1 MHRMPSRNLI
11 IRVGVS
17 VVVIEMIFMGLM
29 GVIYFKRFAANIDER
44 QVERLHVATEMIR
57 QSQMNLTALTDR
69 KTMSLLMGEEIQDA
83 MLITSKGIVAFSLN
97 PEYRRKSISDIP
109 FLDQKALSTANS
121 DLAVSRTE
129 VDGQPYL
136 VSMISLPVN
145 DLSSLTLYFRVGV
158 ASAEREKT
166 NVIIL
171 LLAGFVVTAVAT
183 SAVLMF
189 VLNRI
194 VLKRV
199 RKLAQVAQKVQ
210 AGDLTVR
217 ADFND
222 AYRWAGDE
230 VTAARQSDTGDLK
243 ARVAWNSDDEI
254 GVLAHALNSMTDQL
268 KDSILSLEQRLAE
281 LDRTG
286 HALKESEERYRLVFE
301 NSPVSI
307 WEEDFSDVKKRLDGL
322 RGEGVTDIDAYFD
335 QRPETIRECAD
346 LLGITDINQAAVT
359 LLAAQHKEE
368 LLAGLTST
376 LTPEALDAFRRQL
389 VCLWNGQ
396 TELVEETIVKTL
408 SGDLRHVTL
417 YFSVCPGYETT
428 LSKVLVSLADISERK
443 QAEEDV
449 RRINQ
454 ELESRVAMRT
464 SELLT
469 ANKELEAFSYSVSH
483 DLRAPLRHID
493 GYLGL
498 LKERAEPSL
507 DEESLLYIAT
517 IAKATQRM
525 SALIDDLL
533 AFSRMGRQEM
543 QKTAVDLGAVVV
555 DVIREMAPEVEG
567 RDIDWQIAELPVV
580 TGDHAM
586 LNVVLDNLIS
596 NALKYSSKRAHARI
610 EIGTLPGNGSET
622 IVFIRDNGTG
632 FDMRYRD
639 KLFGVFQRLHR
650 TDEFQGTGIGLANV
664 FRIISRHGGRTWA
677 EGKLDEGA
685 TFYFSL
691 PNVEA

>member
-1 MHRMPSRNLI
+1 MPSRNLI
-11 IRVGVS
+11 LRVGVS
-17 VVVIEMIFMGLM
+17 VVVIELIFMGLV
-29 GVIYFKRFAANIDER
+29 GGIYFNRFAVNIDER
-44 QVERLHVATEMIR
+44 QVERLHTAIEMIR
-57 QSQMNLTALTDR
+57 QNQMNLTALTDR
-69 KTMSLLMGEEIQDA
+69 QAMSLLLGEEIKDA
-83 MLITSKGIVAFSLN
+83 MLITAKGIVAFSLN
-97 PEYRRKSISDIP
+97 PEYRRRSIFDIP
-109 FLDQKALSTANS
+109 FLDQKGLSAANS
-121 DLAVSRTE
+121 DLAVSRIE

-136 VSMISLPVN
+136 VSTISLPVN
-145 DLSSLTLYFRVGV
+145 DQSSLTLYFRVGV

-171 LLAGFVVTAVAT
+171 LLAGFAITAIAT
-183 SAVLMF
+183 SAVLIF

-199 RKLAQVAQKVQ
+199 RKLALVAQKVQ

-217 ADFND
+217 ADFNEAHRRAD
-222 AYRWAGDE
+222 DE
-230 VTAARQSDTGDLK
+230 AAAARQMDTGDLA
-243 ARVAWNSDDEI
+243 ARVERSSGDEI
-254 GVLAHALNSMTDQL
+254 GVLAHSLNAMTDQL
-268 KDSILSLEQRLAE
+268 KDSILCLEQRLAE

-322 RGEGVTDIDAYFD
+322 RAEGVTDIDAYFD
-335 QRPETIRECAD
+335 QHPETIRECAD
-346 LLGITDINQAAVT
+346 LLGVIDTNQAAVT
-359 LLAAQHKEE
+359 LLAAQRKEE
-368 LLAGLTST
+368 LLQGLVNT
-376 LTPEALDAFRRQL
+376 LTPEALDTFRRQL

-396 TELVEETIVKTL
+396 TELVDETIVKTF
-408 SGDLRHVTL
+408 SGAPRHVTL

-454 ELESRVAMRT
+454 ELENRVAVRT

-483 DLRAPLRHID
+483 DLRTPLRHMD
-493 GYLGL
+493 GYLTL
-498 LKERAEPSL
+498 LKEHAAPTL
-507 DEESLLYIAT
+507 DEESQLHIAT

-543 QKTAVDLGAVVV
+543 KRTAVDLGAIVV
-555 DVIREMAPEVEG
+555 DVIGEMAPEVEG
-567 RDIDWQIAELPVV
+567 RDIDWHIADLPVV
-580 TGDHAM
+580 TGDRAM
-586 LNVVLDNLIS
+586 LHVVLDNLIS
-596 NALKYSSKRAHARI
+596 NALKYSGKRARARI
-610 EIGTLPGNGSET
+610 EIGTLAGDGTET
-622 IVFIRDNGTG
+622 IVFVRDNGAG
-632 FDMRYRD
+632 FDMQYRD

-691 PNVEA
+691 PNVGA

>member
-1 MHRMPSRNLI
+1 MPSRNLI
-11 IRVGVS
+11 LRVGVS
-17 VVVIEMIFMGLM
+17 VVVIELIFMGLV
-29 GVIYFKRFAANIDER
+29 GGIYFNRFAVNIDER
-44 QVERLHVATEMIR
+44 QVERLHTAIEMIR
-57 QSQMNLTALTDR
+57 QNQMNLTALTDR
-69 KTMSLLMGEEIQDA
+69 QAMSLLLGEEIKDA
-83 MLITSKGIVAFSLN
+83 MLITAKGIVAFSLN
-97 PEYRRKSISDIP
+97 PEYRRRSIFDIP
-109 FLDQKALSTANS
+109 FLDQKGLSAANS
-121 DLAVSRTE
+121 DLAVSRIE

-136 VSMISLPVN
+136 VSTISLPVN
-145 DLSSLTLYFRVGV
+145 DQSSLTLYFRVGV

-171 LLAGFVVTAVAT
+171 LLAGFAITAIAT
-183 SAVLMF
+183 SAVLIF

-199 RKLAQVAQKVQ
+199 RKLALVAQKVQ

-217 ADFND
+217 ADFNEGHRRAD
-222 AYRWAGDE
+222 DE
-230 VTAARQSDTGDLK
+230 AAAARQMDTGDLE
-243 ARVAWNSDDEI
+243 ARVERSSGDEI
-254 GVLAHALNSMTDQL
+254 GVLAHSLNAMTDQL
-268 KDSILSLEQRLAE
+268 KDSILCLEQRLAE

-322 RGEGVTDIDAYFD
+322 RAEGVTDIDAYFD
-335 QRPETIRECAD
+335 QHPETIRECAD
-346 LLGITDINQAAVT
+346 LLGVIDTNQAAVT
-359 LLAAQHKEE
+359 LLAAQRKEE
-368 LLAGLTST
+368 LLQGLVNT
-376 LTPEALDAFRRQL
+376 LTPEALDTFRRQL

-396 TELVEETIVKTL
+396 TELVDETIVKTF
-408 SGDLRHVTL
+408 SGAPRHVTL

-454 ELESRVAMRT
+454 ELENRVAVRT

-483 DLRAPLRHID
+483 DLRTPLRHMD
-493 GYLGL
+493 GYLTL
-498 LKERAEPSL
+498 LKEHAAPTL
-507 DEESLLYIAT
+507 DEESQLHIAT

-543 QKTAVDLGAVVV
+543 KRTAVDLGAIVV
-555 DVIREMAPEVEG
+555 DVIGEMAPEVEG
-567 RDIDWQIAELPVV
+567 RDIDWHIADLPVV
-580 TGDHAM
+580 TGDRAM
-586 LNVVLDNLIS
+586 LHVVLDNLIS
-596 NALKYSSKRAHARI
+596 NALKYSGKRARARI
-610 EIGTLPGNGSET
+610 EIGTLAGDGTET
-622 IVFIRDNGTG
+622 IVFVRDNGAG
-632 FDMRYRD
+632 FDMQYRD

-691 PNVEA
+691 PNVGA

>member
-1 MHRMPSRNLI
+1 MRRMLPQNLI
-11 IRVGVS
+11 VRVGVS
-17 VVVIEMIFMGLM
+17 VVVIEIIFMSLIGA
-29 GVIYFKRFAANIDER
+29 IYYSRFSAEIDDG
-44 QVERLHVATEMIR
+44 QVKRLHIATEMIR
-57 QSQMNLTALTDR
+57 QRQINLATLTDR
-69 KTMSLLMGEEIQDA
+69 RMMSLLMGEEIEDA
-83 MLITSKGIVAFSLN
+83 MLITAGGVVAFSLN
-97 PEYRRKSISDIP
+97 PDYRRRLVSEVS
-109 FLDQKALSTANS
+109 FLDEKSLNAANS
-121 DLAVSRTE
+121 DLTVSRME
-129 VDGQPYL
+129 LDGRPYL
-136 VSMISLPVN
+136 VSFVLLPVN
-145 DLSSLTLYFRVGV
+145 DQSTLTLYFRIGV
-158 ASAEREKT
+158 SSAEREKT

-171 LLAGFVVTAVAT
+171 LMAGFAATAIAT
-183 SAVLMF
+183 SAVLIF
-189 VLNRI
+189 VLDRI
-194 VLKRV
+194 VLKRL
-199 RKLAQVAQKVQ
+199 RTLALAAQRVQ

-217 ADFND
+217 ADFYGGYQWSAD
-222 AYRWAGDE
+222 ESIIDHQSDAGDLE
-230 VTAARQSDTGDLK
+230 ERIRG
-243 ARVAWNSDDEI
+243 DEI
-254 GVLAHALNSMTDQL
+254 CVLAQVLNSMTDQL

-307 WEEDFSDVKKRLDGL
+307 WEEDYSDVKKRLDGL

-359 LLAAQHKEE
+359 LLEAQHKEE
-368 LLAGLTST
+368 LLAGLTNT
-376 LTPEALDAFRRQL
+376 LTPEALDTFRRQL

-449 RRINQ
+449 RRMNQ

-493 GYLGL
+493 GYLAL

-507 DEESLLYIAT
+507 DEEGLLYIAT

-543 QKTAVDLGAVVV
+543 QKAAVDLGAVVA
-555 DVIREMAPEVEG
+555 DVIREMAPEAEG
-567 RDIDWQIAELPVV
+567 RSIDWHIAELPVV
-580 TGDHAM
+580 SGDRAM
-586 LNVVLDNLIS
+586 LNVVLANLIS
-596 NALKYSSKRAHARI
+596 NAMKYSSKRAHARI
-610 EIGTLPGNGSET
+610 EIGTVPGNGSET
-622 IVFIRDNGTG
+622 VVFVRDNGAG

-639 KLFGVFQRLHR
+639 KLFGVFQRLHHME
-650 TDEFQGTGIGLANV
+650 EFHGTGIGLANV

-691 PNVEA
+691 PNGGA